1 MPRLPLLL
9 IVPLLA
15 APAFAQLPGMPGMGG
30 NTTSDTGS
38 SDEPSADQP
47 KESPID
53 EMADEGASLLEQ
65 INFSS
70 LWTNN
75 DWTDWL
81 VLLGAIF
88 AGLVV
93 GKIVSYV
100 LRKVGDRLIERDAK
114 FRGHLLADLA
124 GPAALAL
131 LTIGIWIGFIRL
143 SMDPALQTFCKKTGI
158 TLIVISI
165 FWYLYNLISVVEVWL
180 ERLTAKTDSTLDDQL
195 VPLVRKALR
204 IFLVIIA
211 VLFILDAVFDA
222 DIGAWLAGL
231 GIAGLAVSLAA
242 QDSLKNLFGSITI
255 FLDRPFLVGD
265 FINYNDKVG
274 TVEEIGFRSTRVRTL
289 DGHLLTVPNSNI
301 VNDPVTNI
309 GVRPYIR
316 RVLNITITY
325 DTPPDKIREA
335 VQIVHDILNSEGIKE
350 AVWAQ
355 DVEDPH
361 DPDHLPPRVYFND
374 FNAASLNI
382 VVYYWHRPPVWWDFL
397 AHADKFNQML
407 FEKYGEAGIDFAF
420 PTQTIHLAGDDK
432 RQLSVKLLDDRGDG
446 NGGE

>member
-1 MPRLPLLL
+1 MYRLLPAL
-9 IVPLLA
+9 IVALLA
-15 APAFAQLPGMPGMGG
+15 APAFAQLPGMPATGSD
-30 NTTSDTGS
+30 TASDTGS
-38 SDEPSADQP
+38 SDEQSAGQP
-47 KESPID
+47 KESPVD
-53 EMADEGASLLEQ
+53 EAVDGASSLLEK

-70 LWTNN
+70 LWTQN
-75 DWTDWL
+75 DWVDWL

-93 GKIVSYV
+93 GKIISYT
-100 LRKVGDRLIERDAK
+100 LRKVGDRLIEKDAK
-114 FRGHLLADLA
+114 FRGHLLGDLA

-131 LTIGIWIGFIRL
+131 LAVGVWIGLMRL
-143 SMDPALQTFCKKTGI
+143 TMDDALQAFCLKTLTTF
-158 TLIVISI
+158 IVIAI
-165 FWYLYNLISVVEVWL
+165 FWYLYNLISVVEVWM

-211 VLFILDAVFDA
+211 VLFILDAVFEA

-265 FINYNDKVG
+265 FINYNDKLG
-274 TVEEIGFRSTRVRTL
+274 TVEEIGFRSTRVRLL
-289 DGHLLTVPNSNI
+289 DGHLMTVPNSNI

-325 DTPPDKIREA
+325 DTPPEKIQQA
-335 VQIVHDILNSEGIKE
+335 VQIVKDILNADGIRE
-350 AVWAQ
+350 NVWAQ

-361 DPDHLPPRVYFND
+361 APENLPPRVYFND

-382 VVYYWHRPPVWWDFL
+382 VLYYWHRPPNWWEYL
-397 AHADKFNQML
+397 EHADRFNRML
-407 FEKYGEAGIDFAF
+407 FEKYGQAGIDFAF
-420 PTQTIHLAGDDK
+420 PTQTVYLAGDEK
-432 RQLSVKLLDDRGDG
+432 RQLSIKMLDDRG
-446 NGGE
+446 EQ

>member
-1 MPRLPLLL
+1 MIRLLTLTVL
-9 IVPLLA
+9 IVAGPV
-15 APAFAQLPGMPGMGG
+15 FAQLPGMPS
-30 NTTSDTGS
+30 NTVSDTGT
-38 SDEPSADQP
+38 SDDAAAVPQ
-47 KESPID
+47 ESPID
-53 EMADEGASLLEQ
+53 ETVDQTTSL
-65 INFSS
+65 IDRISFST
-70 LWTNN
+70 LWSDN

-81 VLLGAIF
+81 ILLGGIL

-93 GKIVSYV
+93 GKILSVT
-100 LRKVGDRLIERDAK
+100 LRKVGDKLIERDAK
-114 FRGHLLADLA
+114 LRGHLIGDLA
-124 GPAALAL
+124 GPASLAL
-131 LTIGIWIGFIRL
+131 LTVGIWGGLMRL
-143 SMDPALQTFCKKTGI
+143 TMGDALHTFCIKTL
-158 TLIVISI
+158 TTMVTVAV
-165 FWYLYNLISVVEVWL
+165 FWYLYNLISLVEVWL
-180 ERLTAKTDSTLDDQL
+180 ERLTAKTESSLDDQL

-211 VLFILDAVFDA
+211 VLFILDSIFDA

-231 GIAGLAVSLAA
+231 GIVGLAVSLAA
-242 QDSLKNLFGSITI
+242 QDSLKNLFGSVTI

-265 FINYNDKVG
+265 FISYADKVG

-289 DGHLLTVPNSNI
+289 DGHLMTVPNSNI

-309 GVRPYIR
+309 GDRPYIR

-335 VQIVHDILNSEGIKE
+335 VQIVKDILDTEGIKE

-361 DPDHLPPRVYFND
+361 DSSNFPPRVYFND

-382 VVYYWHRPPVWWDFL
+382 VVYYWHRPPVWWDYL
-397 AHADKFNQML
+397 DHADRFNQML

-420 PTQTIHLAGDDK
+420 PTQTVYLAGDDK
-432 RQLSVKLLDDRGDG
+432 RELGIKLIDDGKD
-446 NGGE
+446 